1 MSESP
6 GDLGSQR
13 ATDTRPRGWL
23 WGIGV
28 IAVVGF
34 AVLVVISARNAAVP
48 VGGSGA
54 MSGMPMKG
62 TPSGAGMRMA
72 MRDIDG
78 RTVRIPDGRRGVV
91 VFVESR
97 NCVACTDVVRAAAR
111 VVGARPAE
119 LTVVSVDAS
128 ASRRDVAGFA
138 RRAGP
143 ARARY
148 VLDDRNGSLA
158 SMFGASGLGA
168 TVVYDARGRIV
179 ARPRSPAQ
187 IRRALEGAGAGA

>member
-13 ATDTRPRGWL
+13 ATDARPRGWL
-23 WGIGV
+23 WGIGA

-34 AVLVVISARNAAVP
+34 VVLVVSSARNAAVP

-54 MSGMPMKG
+54 MNGMPMKG

-78 RTVRIPDGRRGVV
+78 RSVRIPDGRRGVV

-97 NCVACTDVVRAAAR
+97 NCAACPDAVRAAAR
-111 VVGARPAE
+111 VVGGARSAE
-119 LTVVSVDAS
+119 LTVISVDAS
-128 ASRRDVAGFA
+128 ARRSDVAGFA
-138 RRAGP
+138 RKAGP
-143 ARARY
+143 TRARY

-179 ARPRSPAQ
+179 ARPRSSGQ
-187 IRRALEGAGAGA
+187 IRRALEGAAA